1 MLLYIVQYFIN
12 SVDSLEILSDI
23 MLCVCVTHF
32 AKGRKKL
39 CRQTAQSLIGAR
51 GSVPVKT
58 KTCLQVWSMYVPGF
72 CSWSLWLRL
81 AVCFQYLFLCNYRL
95 AMLKGALHAGRRSAL
110 VFSREFVWCYSP
122 FSLFSCSTCG
132 SLSESCLLM
141 VFMSLWP
148 FSLCKWKFVQKKR
161 LGVN

>member
-12 SVDSLEILSDI
+12 SVHSLEIWSDI

-32 AKGRKKL
+32 AKGRKKV
-39 CRQTAQSLIGAR
+39 CVDKKAHSVIGAW

-58 KTCLQVWSMYVPGF
+58 KTCLQVWSMYVPEF

-81 AVCFQYLFLCNYRL
+81 AVCSQYLFLCNYRL

-110 VFSREFVWCYSP
+110 GFTREFVWCYSP
-122 FSLFSCSTCG
+122 FSFIFFPLQSCKFVWVVYYSWFPPC
-132 SLSESCLLM
+132 LALMEIILLM
-141 VFMSLWP
+141 TQESV
-148 FSLCKWKFVQKKR
+148 
-161 LGVN
+161 